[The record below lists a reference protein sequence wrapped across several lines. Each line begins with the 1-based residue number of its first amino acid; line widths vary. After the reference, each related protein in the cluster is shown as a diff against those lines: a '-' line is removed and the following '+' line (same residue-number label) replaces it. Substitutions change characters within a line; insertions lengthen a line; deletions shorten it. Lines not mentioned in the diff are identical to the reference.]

1 MLNSSSG
8 SEDVDSQDCVV
19 EGNKMS
25 AWLWLTLLQWLL
37 ASMVFLLFILVW
49 PALIPTLSCS
59 LIFGNKQCQSPER
72 HLIPPPDLVLS
83 GLLFLQL
90 FFLLPPPLAVK
101 RCSLLYIWLLSNC
114 SHWRNFTKPPQNY
127 ASVSMEMGCNSN
139 SELPGKASNKLPFQK
154 KMRIFIWFPHKSVSD
169 CVLYPL

>member
-25 AWLWLTLLQWLL
+25 AWLWLILLQWLL

-49 PALIPTLSCS
+49 PALIPTISCF

-83 GLLFLQL
+83 GPLFLFVQL
-90 FFLLPPPLAVK
+90 FFLLLPPLASLYYTSGCCWTVHTGGTSLNPRKTMPVFPWKWVVTATVSSLAKQATNSLSKK
-101 RCSLLYIWLLSNC
+101 RCVYSFDFLTRASLIACCIPY
-114 SHWRNFTKPPQNY
+114 R
-127 ASVSMEMGCNSN
+127 
-139 SELPGKASNKLPFQK
+139 
-154 KMRIFIWFPHKSVSD
+154 
-169 CVLYPL
+169 